1 MAGMARAAIIG
12 GGAFGTAMACVLSRS
27 GHDVLV
33 WAREPEVVEAIN
45 GHSTNPLFLR
55 DVALVPAIRAT
66 GDLGAAATGR
76 DFILVAVPAQHLR
89 GIVRAMCP
97 HLEPGTPVVTCS
109 KGIEQSTL
117 ALMPEIIAQELP
129 QAAAAV
135 MSGPS
140 FAREIALDLPC
151 GVVMAAPDPAAAGRL
166 AEALAN
172 PRFCVQPSGD
182 VPGVAVAGVM
192 KNVVAI
198 ASGIAAGRK
207 LGENARATLIN
218 HGLVEAARLGIAKGG
233 RRATFMGLAGI
244 GDMMLTANSLQS
256 RNTSLGVA
264 LGEGRRL
271 AEILAGRK
279 EVTEGAH
286 SVEAVAALARG
297 LGVDMPITQALDAV
311 LSRGADLDDS
321 IAGLFARLRVAGRT
335 APSAAKE
342 GVFSE

>member
-1 MAGMARAAIIG
+1 MSRVAIIG

-27 GHDVLV
+27 GHDALV

-55 DVALVPAIRAT
+55 DVGLPPAVRAT
-66 GDLGAAATGR
+66 GELAAAVAGR
-76 DFILVAVPAQHLR
+76 DFILVAAPAQHLR
-89 GIVRAMCP
+89 AVVRAMRP
-97 HLEPGTPVVTCS
+97 HVRPGTPVVTCS
-109 KGIEQSTL
+109 KGIERGTS
-117 ALMPEIIAQELP
+117 ALMPEVIAEELP
-129 QAAAAV
+129 QAVVAV

-151 GVVMAAPDPAAAGRL
+151 GVVMASSDPAVAGRL
-166 AEALAN
+166 AGEVAN
-172 PRFCVQPSGD
+172 PRFCVQASGD

-207 LGENARATLIN
+207 LGENARATLITD
-218 HGLVEAARLGIAKGG
+218 GLVEATRLGIAKGG
-233 RRATFMGLAGI
+233 HRATFMGLAGI

-271 AEILAGRK
+271 EEVLAGRK
-279 EVTEGAH
+279 EVTEGAF
-286 SVEAVAALARG
+286 SVEAIAALAAK
-297 LGVDMPITQALDAV
+297 LGVEMPITLALDAV
-311 LSRGADLDDS
+311 LNHGARLDDA
-321 IAGLFARLRVAGRT
+321 IAGLLARLRGT
-335 APSAAKE
+335 AKTPVSA
-342 GVFSE
+342 